1 MIDCWSVLELN
12 NDADERSIKRQY
24 ARLLKVNRPDEDP
37 VAFQNLRD
45 AYEEALQ
52 RARSRADEYD
62 QPVMLRQPLPEPSPA
77 PLLTTTV
84 IEQSD
89 GMDWLQQVRQTTA
102 QNLPEQQQLAMEH
115 GQAERFQQLLLLE
128 CLNDSAR
135 RVELIK
141 AAFQHLRWLTVWQ
154 SIHISSYQQHALAEA
169 ILREAFEA
177 FSALIESGQHARFIE
192 ELQTLEQQ
200 PWLTELERREHLQC
214 RCMVLLIA
222 SHHVT
227 SDLLEQTRAVFG
239 WNLQQNLHP
248 GPEDLWQTL
257 RQRYEEVEYA
267 EHLQRLLDAKP
278 STAEGKAAHL
288 MFKPPRLAARIRT
301 AVKQDASVWNAC
313 AHIQEQ
319 LTVHYPDI
327 LKRYPEADLN
337 AWKLMREQSDFTPLI
352 WVYIGAFLLALL
364 APPLAPEGTE
374 YNPGT
379 RVLVLFLTP
388 LWTTVGFFIFICVWR
403 PLMVLAEPADAWL
416 SSKLLPKVLSWPGA
430 QALVLRHG
438 LPFLFLGLIHV
449 LDGPRT
455 LLVYLLLAVLW
466 VALSPYRYLFQ
477 TAPARQKI
485 RQFYAR
491 HTVMVIIGTLSI
503 VMAALLISSKMS
515 A

>member
-52 RARSRADEYD
+52 RARSRADEDD
-62 QPVMLRQPLPEPSPA
+62 QPVMLRQPLPA

-222 SHHVT
+222 SPHVT
-227 SDLLEQTRAVFG
+227 SDLLEQARAVFG

-288 MFKPPRLAARIRT
+288 MFKPPRLAARIR
-301 AVKQDASVWNAC
+301 
-313 AHIQEQ
+313 
-319 LTVHYPDI
+319 
-327 LKRYPEADLN
+327 
-337 AWKLMREQSDFTPLI
+337 
-352 WVYIGAFLLALL
+352 
-364 APPLAPEGTE
+364 
-374 YNPGT
+374 
-379 RVLVLFLTP
+379 
-388 LWTTVGFFIFICVWR
+388 
-403 PLMVLAEPADAWL
+403 
-416 SSKLLPKVLSWPGA
+416 
-430 QALVLRHG
+430 
-438 LPFLFLGLIHV
+438 
-449 LDGPRT
+449 
-455 LLVYLLLAVLW
+455 
-466 VALSPYRYLFQ
+466 
-477 TAPARQKI
+477 
-485 RQFYAR
+485 
-491 HTVMVIIGTLSI
+491 
-503 VMAALLISSKMS
+503 
-515 A
+515 